1 MYVPHFN
8 GNGATG
14 RPQHEIREVEAPA
27 LREIGRLHERRDR
40 QIGSIPGSGRLGGK
54 GQGPSRPGWGTLP
67 LWPRRRPV
75 GRQRVINVEFP
86 DDEQHFV
93 TDALAKLQELEDR
106 YAPRRLPNGPHSRS
120 LARLN
125 HEPRLELAFN
135 LRLGAA
141 KKAREA
147 ADVIYAEL
155 KAHLQRFNY
164 RA

>member
-1 MYVPHFN
+1 MGYASAL
-8 GNGATG
+8 ATT
-14 RPQHEIREVEAPA
+14 
-27 LREIGRLHERRDR
+27 
-40 QIGSIPGSGRLGGK
+40 S
-54 GQGPSRPGWGTLP
+54 
-67 LWPRRRPV
+67 PV

-106 YAPRRLPNGPHSRS
+106 YAAAKAAERAALAK

-125 HEPRLELAFN
+125 HEPRLELAEFN